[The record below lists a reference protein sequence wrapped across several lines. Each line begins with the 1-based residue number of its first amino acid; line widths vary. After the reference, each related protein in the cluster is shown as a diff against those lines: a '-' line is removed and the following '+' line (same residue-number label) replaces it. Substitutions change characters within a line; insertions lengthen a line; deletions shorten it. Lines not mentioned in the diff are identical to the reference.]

1 MDGTGEVRDLL
12 RWWNAYTIQYRV
24 TKYEY
29 RCLSLFFLFLS
40 PHPISLY
47 TADLGIDANK
57 GERAIDRV
65 FMFFGLAIRLFDS
78 YPTISSHLGGF
89 ASLRLC

>member
-1 MDGTGEVRDLL
+1 MKSRLKWSSMSGWNRRGASLL
-12 RWWNAYTIQYRV
+12 FV
-24 TKYEY
+24 
-29 RCLSLFFLFLS
+29 FLFLF

-47 TADLGIDANK
+47 TADVGIDANK

-65 FMFFGLAIRLFDS
+65 FMFFGLAIRLFGS
-78 YPTISSHLGGF
+78 YQTISSHLAGF

>member
-1 MDGTGEVRDLL
+1 MKSRLKSSSMSGWNRRGTGSF
-12 RWWNAYTIQYRV
+12 
-24 TKYEY
+24 EY